1 MLIKKNP
8 KNPFKA
14 WELFWQ
20 SKSNIVLILLFK
32 IVFSS
37 TVNAM
42 SI

>member
-1 MLIKKNP
+1 MLIKKIQ
-8 KNPFKA
+8 KTH
-14 WELFWQ
+14 
-20 SKSNIVLILLFK
+20 SKLGNFSGNQRAIVLILLFK